1 VLELAAGGNP
11 LLDISKIGALAGVL
25 GSLAGST
32 ATIAIA
38 WITQKTH
45 GRRELIQMELRK
57 HEALYGEF
65 IGECGKLLVDA
76 LTHTLEQPET
86 LLPAYALLNRIRL
99 IASAEVLAEAE
110 RLLRRIADQY
120 FASNLTAEDVS
131 RIAHSVD
138 ADPLKD
144 FGEACR
150 RELKAIRA
158 GL

>member
-1 VLELAAGGNP
+1 MI
-11 LLDISKIGALAGVL
+11 DISKIGALAGVL

-45 GRRELIQMELRK
+45 GRRELIRMEIRK

-65 IGECGKLLVDA
+65 IGECGKLLMDA
-76 LTHTLEQPET
+76 LTHTLDQPET
-86 LLPAYALLNRIRL
+86 LVPAYALLNRIRL
-99 IASAEVLAEAE
+99 TASAEVLAEAE

-120 FASNLTAEDVS
+120 FASNLTAAELG
-131 RIAHSVD
+131 RIAHSEE
-138 ADPLKD
+138 ADPLKA

-150 RELKAIRA
+150 IELKVIRA
-158 GL
+158 RL

>member
-1 VLELAAGGNP
+1 MM
-11 LLDISKIGALAGVL
+11 DISMIGGLAGVV

-45 GRRELIQMELRK
+45 SRRELIRMEIRK
-57 HEALYGEF
+57 HETLYGEF
-65 IGECGKLLVDA
+65 IAECGKLLMDA
-76 LTHTLEQPET
+76 LTHTLDQPET

-131 RIAHSVD
+131 RIAHSED
-138 ADPLKD
+138 ADPLKI

-150 RELKAIRA
+150 RELKAIRD

>member
-1 VLELAAGGNP
+1 M
-11 LLDISKIGALAGVL
+11 LDMRKVGALAGVL

-45 GRRELIQMELRK
+45 VRRELIRMEIRK

-65 IGECGKLLVDA
+65 IAECGKLLVDA
-76 LTHTLEQPET
+76 LTHTLEQPEM

-99 IASAEVLAEAE
+99 IATAEVLAEAE

-131 RIAHSVD
+131 RIAHSED
-138 ADPLKD
+138 ADPLKV